1 MENGE
6 ITISRNAGSVTYP
19 AEVMLIGAFNPCP
32 CGNYLSGYEGR
43 ICTCSE
49 YERIKYRNRLSK
61 AMLDRID
68 IFTSVRYASY
78 NELNSSNK
86 KENLEDIRN
95 KIKEARER
103 QKFRF
108 KDLEITYNSQMKH
121 SHIQSLIRLDKE
133 CHEVLN
139 NIYTRFSLSSRAL
152 DRIIKLSRTIADIN
166 GSEDIKKSNIYEALN
181 YRKNLEGE
189 VI

>member
-1 MENGE
+1 
-6 ITISRNAGSVTYP
+6 
-19 AEVMLIGAFNPCP
+19 
-32 CGNYLSGYEGR
+32 
-43 ICTCSE
+43 
-49 YERIKYRNRLSK
+49 
-61 AMLDRID
+61 
-68 IFTSVRYASY
+68 
-78 NELNSSNK
+78 
-86 KENLEDIRN
+86 
-95 KIKEARER
+95 
-103 QKFRF
+103 
-108 KDLEITYNSQMKH
+108 MKH